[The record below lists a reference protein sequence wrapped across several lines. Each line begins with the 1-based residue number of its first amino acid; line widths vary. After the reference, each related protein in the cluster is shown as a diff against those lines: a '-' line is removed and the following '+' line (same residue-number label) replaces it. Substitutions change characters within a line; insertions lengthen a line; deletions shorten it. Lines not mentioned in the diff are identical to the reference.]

1 MSYEEDIE
9 NQINEH
15 YHRLHEEEIENTVEN
30 YLHYLESS
38 HDVKKKTLE
47 EKTSEIYSAI
57 LLIYEYLDS
66 GSSYWMIGYE
76 TLDNVL
82 IDITEDIEMSI
93 FLSIHGKY
101 RPANAL
107 LQRWLE
113 TTITA
118 IYLDYKLKK
127 YANDVKNY
135 EKTLEEGWGWLE
147 ESKNIHFTKSG
158 YVLDTLID
166 SNTDNLAQKLLSE
179 KSYFEDATFKE
190 YVIDIYKNLSK
201 SVHYGGMNISFENL
215 CMGFSEYN
223 RELFEKWYGNFN
235 QVNEICNI
243 LIFLKNPETITFIK
257 EHKISIPTLESNQMI
272 ILKNILK
279 SKA

>member
-15 YHRLHEEEIENTVEN
+15 FHRLHEEEIENTVEN

-57 LLIYEYLDS
+57 LLVYEYLDS
-66 GSSYWMIGYE
+66 GSSYSMIGYE

-82 IDITEDIEMSI
+82 FDVTEDIEMSI

-101 RPANAL
+101 RAANAL
-107 LQRWLE
+107 LRRWLE
-113 TTITA
+113 TAITA
-118 IYLDYKLKK
+118 IYFDCELKK
-127 YANDVKNY
+127 QFNDVENY
-135 EKTLEEGWGWLE
+135 EKTLAEGWVWLE
-147 ESKNIHFTKSG
+147 KSKHIPFAGKNA
-158 YVLDTLID
+158 VLDKLID
-166 SNTDNLAQKLLSE
+166 SNTDDFALQLLSE
-179 KSYFEDATFKE
+179 NAYFEDSTFNK
-190 YVIDIYKNLSK
+190 YVKNIYGNLSK
-201 SVHYGGMNISFENL
+201 SVHYGGMNRSLDNL
-215 CMGFSEYN
+215 CIDFSEYN

-243 LIFLKNPETITFIK
+243 LIFLKNPETITLIK
-257 EHKISIPTLESNQMI
+257 EHKISIPTLKNNQMI
-272 ILKNILK
+272 ILKRILK